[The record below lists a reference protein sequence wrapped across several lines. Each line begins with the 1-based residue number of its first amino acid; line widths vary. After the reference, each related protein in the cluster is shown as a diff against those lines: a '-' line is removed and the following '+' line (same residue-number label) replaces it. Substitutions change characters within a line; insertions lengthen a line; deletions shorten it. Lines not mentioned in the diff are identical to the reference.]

1 MVETCFHKPPCWV
14 AGEGPDASVAV
25 WCQCSL
31 LRNLADFS
39 FPAACLDEERRLIEE
54 RVMAALEVLHV
65 LDEGRYRSISS
76 LTRAEV
82 LSLAE
87 YRLVPFELALN
98 GKPGAGVYVSG
109 DQTTS
114 IAVNGSDHLCITMLA
129 SGLQFQDVWT
139 RLSALDDRLAGPLDY
154 AFDKRLGFLTTSLG
168 HTGTGLR
175 GGVVLH
181 LPGLVTSNGVAN
193 LVQGARQRRQAV
205 HGLKSTVSPAAVS
218 SADSSSAARKTQQ
231 ENPMSADLGE
241 AFYMDLT
248 GALYGDVTE
257 AEGDLFLLTNLAT
270 LGVSEEEILFH
281 LRHAASEIIAQERA
295 AREDL
300 LAKDRRRLEDRVYR
314 ALGIARSARV
324 LGFTEAAALWSSL
337 RLGVETGL
345 LSGYSLHHVNEL
357 LFASQG
363 GHIRMKIGRDC
374 DEWLLSIERADL
386 FRACFAPHREG

>member
-1 MVETCFHKPPCWV
+1 MVETCFDRPPCWV
-14 AGEGPDASVAV
+14 AGEGPEASVAV

-31 LRNLADFS
+31 LRNLADFA
-39 FPAACLDEERRLIEE
+39 FPAGCSDEEKRSIEE
-54 RVMAALEVLHV
+54 RVLVALEVLHL
-65 LDEGRYRSISS
+65 LDDGRYRGMQG
-76 LTRAEV
+76 LARAEV

-87 YRLVPFELALN
+87 CRLIPFELALN
-98 GKPGAGVYVSG
+98 GKPGTGVYVSE
-109 DQTTS
+109 DQSTS
-114 IAVNGSDHLCITMLA
+114 IAINGSDHLCITMLA
-129 SGLQFQDVWT
+129 SGLQFQDVWA
-139 RLSALDDRLAGPLDY
+139 RLALLDDHLSGSLDY

-175 GGVVLH
+175 AGVVLH
-181 LPGLVTSNGVAN
+181 LPGLVMANGMAN

-205 HGLKSTVSPAAVS
+205 HGLKSTVSPAAVA
-218 SADSSSAARKTQQ
+218 SAASSSVARKNQP
-231 ENPMSADLGE
+231 ENPPITDLGE

-270 LGVSEEEILFH
+270 LGASEEEILFH

-295 AREDL
+295 ARDAL

-324 LGFTEAAALWSSL
+324 LGFTEGATLWSSL
-337 RLGVETGL
+337 RLGIETGL

-363 GHIRMKIGRDC
+363 GHIRMKTGRDC

-386 FRACFAPHREG
+386 FRARFAPHREG